1 MPVDRLRLRPWLE
14 EQINS
19 CEIPGLKWVNKEERI
34 FQIPW
39 LHGSHQHW
47 DLEKDTLLFMRWAIH
62 TGKYHPGE
70 ERPNPRVWKSNFRCA
85 LNSLPDIVEVKNKT
99 IKRGSNAFRVYKML
113 SFDRRLNK
121 AMRRKIK
128 KMMAI
133 KGVKVDDGPS
143 VDYTKPNSKLREV
156 SSEETDSAEEFHIKD
171 EPEDVPIREEPGFI
185 KSEEEDLP
193 CTVVTVRIGENG
205 EVQETDEPAFS
216 LALGPQRHL
225 KKSGKNLN
233 STKTDCSDHL
243 NINSPVNNLP
253 IKPKKYRLVEGPH
266 RYILANG
273 TLNRINTG
281 EASLRFQ
288 DEEMSGEGSSLT
300 PSKS

>member
-1 MPVDRLRLRPWLE
+1 MLLDTSSAATDGDSDSTTENSDTTMEETGTVQLSMTSLYVTDTMPVDRLRLRPWLE

-121 AMRRKIK
+121 GEEKKSQQFKGALCNFLLVGSSSACFYGYVIALPGMFHSMTLNSSALYLFNYKRFYSSKIK
-128 KMMAI
+128 RQTSI
-133 KGVKVDDGPS
+133 L
-143 VDYTKPNSKLREV
+143 TV
-156 SSEETDSAEEFHIKD
+156 SSLSTDLSCNLIWFGLHKEMFN
-171 EPEDVPIREEPGFI
+171 
-185 KSEEEDLP
+185 
-193 CTVVTVRIGENG
+193 TVHPSIFFR
-205 EVQETDEPAFS
+205 
-216 LALGPQRHL
+216 L
-225 KKSGKNLN
+225 SG
-233 STKTDCSDHL
+233 
-243 NINSPVNNLP
+243 
-253 IKPKKYRLVEGPH
+253 
-266 RYILANG
+266 A
-273 TLNRINTG
+273 
-281 EASLRFQ
+281 
-288 DEEMSGEGSSLT
+288 GSWGQQ
-300 PSKS
+300 SKQGL

>member
-1 MPVDRLRLRPWLE
+1 MLLDTSSAATDGDSDSTTENSDTTMEETGTVQLSMTSLYVTDTMPVDRLRLRPWLE

-121 AMRRKIK
+121 DLSCNLIWFGLHKEMFNT
-128 KMMAI
+128 
-133 KGVKVDDGPS
+133 VHPS
-143 VDYTKPNSKLREV
+143 IFFRLSGAGSWGQQSKQGL
-156 SSEETDSAEEFHIKD
+156 
-171 EPEDVPIREEPGFI
+171 
-185 KSEEEDLP
+185 
-193 CTVVTVRIGENG
+193 
-205 EVQETDEPAFS
+205 
-216 LALGPQRHL
+216 
-225 KKSGKNLN
+225 
-233 STKTDCSDHL
+233 
-243 NINSPVNNLP
+243 
-253 IKPKKYRLVEGPH
+253 
-266 RYILANG
+266 
-273 TLNRINTG
+273 
-281 EASLRFQ
+281 
-288 DEEMSGEGSSLT
+288 
-300 PSKS
+300 